1 MGFHDRAVDQIK
13 IVVRF
18 RRQRVESP
26 LPDPASRPP
35 VEAIVS
41 RRVGPILLGQITPR
55 HPRAQHLEYCV
66 HYPSIVHPATLPT
79 ARHERLQ
86 QSPLL
91 VTQIKPHDP
100 PPTTV
105 NHDPINLSSNYLGTN
120 PSSGHFLVPDSPYF
134 IGLFLC
140 DSDPIGEGFRGRYF
154 QAGGRYICIDRA
166 TKGKEITT
174 DFPIA

>member
-1 MGFHDRAVDQIK
+1 MAQNGTRCRPLYEARDARISILARQKPETGYVDADWSDRLDKAACRRGGPYVCTAGRAMGFHDRAVDQIK

-18 RRQRVESP
+18 RRQRVENP

-41 RRVGPILLGQITPR
+41 RRIGPIPLGQITPR
-55 HPRAQHLEYCV
+55 HPRAQHVEYRV

-100 PPTTV
+100 PPITV
-105 NHDPINLSSNYLGTN
+105 
-120 PSSGHFLVPDSPYF
+120 
-134 IGLFLC
+134 
-140 DSDPIGEGFRGRYF
+140 
-154 QAGGRYICIDRA
+154 
-166 TKGKEITT
+166 
-174 DFPIA
+174 

>member
-13 IVVRF
+13 IVARF
-18 RRQRVESP
+18 RRQRVENS

-41 RRVGPILLGQITPR
+41 RRIGPIPLGQITPR
-55 HPRAQHLEYCV
+55 HPRAQHVEYRV

-105 NHDPINLSSNYLGTN
+105 NHDPLNLSSNYLGTN
-120 PSSGHFLVPDSPYF
+120 PKTLDTIIRIEQPK
-134 IGLFLC
+134 L
-140 DSDPIGEGFRGRYF
+140 DPSIPHAQVFAVRDGETEGV
-154 QAGGRYICIDRA
+154 I
-166 TKGKEITT
+166 
-174 DFPIA
+174 